1 MALFCT
7 SGSLLNVWCNL
18 DSHERIQSAAL
29 SHLCPSEGNEWKRNA
44 MPWYYASNTFHLA
57 DSPGRD
63 SQNPRDGEKSLWQ
76 KADLPLATTHSK
88 DPLLLSSAKR
98 HKVVRKGHC
107 VPQTPSRTHHSQ
119 EEEPLCSRNLGQG
132 ARDVNLR
139 TVKSNATGEQ
149 LGCTAF

>member
-7 SGSLLNVWCNL
+7 SASLLNVWCNL

-29 SHLCPSEGNEWKRNA
+29 SHLCPFEGNEWKRNA

-63 SQNPRDGEKSLWQ
+63 SENPRDGEKSLWQ

-107 VPQTPSRTHHSQ
+107 VPLNPFPHTALSGGGASVQQ
-119 EEEPLCSRNLGQG
+119 ELG
-132 ARDVNLR
+132 ARYVNLR
-139 TVKSNATGEQ
+139 TVKSNASGEQ